1 VKQSLAKLKPDPL
14 EKKRLTKEDVNYYS
28 RESLQIIQKQKSL
41 ISGVMVDINGD
52 KSSESDSL
60 EESDLSEC
68 EEKSNEDKDE

>member
-14 EKKRLTKEDVNYYS
+14 EKKRLTKEDANFYS

-41 ISGVMVDINGD
+41 ISGVKVDINGD